1 MKGIIINEA
10 RANRK
15 RLLIRSLYVILDWL
29 CAVRERAKS

>member
-15 RLLIRSLYVILDWL
+15 RLLIRNLHAILDWL
-29 CAVRERAKS
+29 FYRYEGR